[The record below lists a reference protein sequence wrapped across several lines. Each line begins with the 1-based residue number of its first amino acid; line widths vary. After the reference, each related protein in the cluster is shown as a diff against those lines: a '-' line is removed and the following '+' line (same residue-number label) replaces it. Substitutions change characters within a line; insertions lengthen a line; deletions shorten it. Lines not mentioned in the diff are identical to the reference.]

1 MAFSTTRAIVQGPFA
16 NSLLTTT
23 TRISHL
29 KARKYSSMAPTPI
42 LLAPERARAS
52 GIILAD
58 HESAFRENSA
68 TIVMPSAEAAFLNPV
83 QEFNRDLS
91 TLAIRTWSER
101 LDAEKKARF
110 VRAAQR
116 KTATAGKGKSKRK
129 GKLAANGCTSAE
141 EPAVGEGQPDA
152 KKARVDENGASA
164 SGSAATV
171 AGERAQVEA
180 TPSAVVPATS
190 AEEECRSYKFTLLE
204 ALSATGLRSVRYA
217 KEIPLLRWVLAN
229 DLSPTAVE
237 AMKRNVALNF
247 PPDRP
252 VDEWIVSEL
261 NGNKAGS
268 EAEESQESEA
278 MDEDALA
285 EREDEA
291 RARAQAQAQA
301 QAQAAAEAS
310 EPNHD
315 TTTATEQSEAATTT
329 APSSAEPA
337 KKPEALTATAAI
349 HPDCKVKLNA
359 GDAITLMYT
368 HREPNKRFDVV
379 DLDPYGSAAPF
390 IDGGV
395 QSVADGGLLCVTCT
409 DLAVLAGHNY
419 PEKCYSQYGGV
430 SVKAEFSHEVA
441 LRLVLHTLATSAARY
456 GRYIQPMLSL
466 SIDFYLRT
474 FVRVWTGPVEVK
486 KVASKAG
493 TVYVCTHCQDFHV
506 QKFGRATQT
515 AKTGKTG
522 QTNIN
527 YRYNSAQGPPVGE
540 RCNECGN
547 RMHLGG
553 PMWLG
558 DLHDAEFCQSML
570 SNLDA
575 NPSAFHTSARIRG
588 MVSLAGQE
596 LSGTESMFYFT
607 PPKASGL
614 FHCVSPPLDKMV
626 SALIS
631 AGFKVSRS
639 HAAAGSLKTN
649 AKRVDVFDVLRYWVK
664 TQHPVKMENMK
675 ENDPARV
682 LLAKEPKREYEFDNT
697 ESEEVLRALGAQ
709 KKLVRYQNNP
719 LPNWGPGTAAKGHKG
734 KKKRNLRPD
743 DLSSA

>member
-1 MAFSTTRAIVQGPFA
+1 
-16 NSLLTTT
+16 
-23 TRISHL
+23 
-29 KARKYSSMAPTPI
+29 MAPTPI

-52 GIILAD
+52 GITLAD

-110 VRAAQR
+110 LRAAQR
-116 KTATAGKGKSKRK
+116 KAASAANPKGKGKRKGVEAANGSTSADGATAG
-129 GKLAANGCTSAE
+129 E
-141 EPAVGEGQPDA
+141 EQPDV
-152 KKARVDENGASA
+152 KKARIDANGNGIATAAPAETTQTEEAAQEASSSALAVAAEDEY
-164 SGSAATV
+164 
-171 AGERAQVEA
+171 
-180 TPSAVVPATS
+180 
-190 AEEECRSYKFTLLE
+190 RSYKFTLLE
-204 ALSATGLRSVRYA
+204 ALSATGLRSIRYA

-237 AMKRNVALNF
+237 MMKRNVALNF

-252 VDEWIVSEL
+252 IEEWIVSEL
-261 NGNKAGS
+261 DG
-268 EAEESQESEA
+268 QESNGSAESDEE

-285 EREDEA
+285 NAVAGSRKA
-291 RARAQAQAQA
+291 GTQAPAPV
-301 QAQAAAEAS
+301 AAASATPVPHELAAPSESIAANAATEAS
-310 EPNHD
+310 
-315 TTTATEQSEAATTT
+315 A
-329 APSSAEPA
+329 SSLASS
-337 KKPEALTATAAI
+337 AAI

-368 HREPNKRFDVV
+368 HREPHKRFDVV

-419 PEKCYSQYGGV
+419 PEKCFSQYGGV

-486 KVASKAG
+486 NVASKTG
-493 TVYVCTHCQDFHV
+493 TVYICTHCQDFHV
-506 QKFGRATQT
+506 QRFGRATQST
-515 AKTGKTG
+515 NTGKTG

-547 RMHLGG
+547 KMHLGG

-558 DLHDAEFCQSML
+558 DLHDAEFCQSIL

-575 NPSAFHTSARIRG
+575 NPSAFHTSPRIRG
-588 MVSLAGQE
+588 MVSLAAQE
-596 LSGTESMFYFT
+596 LSGDNSLFYFT

-626 SALIS
+626 SALLS
-631 AGFKVSRS
+631 AGFRVSRS
-639 HAAAGSLKTN
+639 HAAAGSLKTD
-649 AKRVDVFDVLRYWVK
+649 ASRAQIFDILRYWVK
-664 TQHPVKMENMK
+664 TQQPVKMENVK
-675 ENDPARV
+675 PNDPARI
-682 LLAKEPKREYEFDNT
+682 LLAKEPQREYDFDDT
-697 ESEEVLRALGAQ
+697 KSKEVLAALGASE
-709 KKLVRYQNNP
+709 KLVRYQSNP

-743 DLSSA
+743 DLQTSNTTA

>member
-1 MAFSTTRAIVQGPFA
+1 
-16 NSLLTTT
+16 
-23 TRISHL
+23 
-29 KARKYSSMAPTPI
+29 MAPTPI

-52 GIILAD
+52 GITLAD
-58 HESAFRENSA
+58 NESAFRENSA
-68 TIVMPSAEAAFLNPV
+68 TIVMPSADAAFLNPV

-116 KTATAGKGKSKRK
+116 KAASATKGKSKRK
-129 GKLAANGCTSAE
+129 GAHAANGSTSVDEAATATGAE
-141 EPAVGEGQPDA
+141 EPEPEA
-152 KKARVDENGASA
+152 KKARTDVNGN
-164 SGSAATV
+164 GVTAAT
-171 AGERAQVEA
+171 AAETQEA
-180 TPSAVVPATS
+180 SSSAVTLS
-190 AEEECRSYKFTLLE
+190 AEDEYRSYKFTLLE
-204 ALSATGLRSVRYA
+204 ALSATGLRSIRYA

-237 AMKRNVALNF
+237 MMKRNVALNF

-252 VDEWIVSEL
+252 IDEWIVSEAS
-261 NGNKAGS
+261 GNKAEKSSGES
-268 EAEESQESEA
+268 KHREE

-285 EREDEA
+285 ELENEA
-291 RARAQAQAQA
+291 RARAAPTSTTASPA
-301 QAQAAAEAS
+301 PAPAVAES
-310 EPNHD
+310 EAPEA
-315 TTTATEQSEAATTT
+315 TTATATPTAAATET
-329 APSSAEPA
+329 AFESKPSS
-337 KKPEALTATAAI
+337 AAI
-349 HPDCKVKLNA
+349 HPDCKVRLNA

-390 IDGGV
+390 LDGGV

-419 PEKCYSQYGGV
+419 PEKCFSQYGGV

-441 LRLVLHTLATSAARY
+441 LRLVLHTIATSAARY

-486 KVASKAG
+486 NVASKTG
-493 TVYVCTHCQDFHV
+493 TVYICTHCQDFHV
-506 QKFGRATQT
+506 QRFGRATQKT
-515 AKTGKTG
+515 STGKTG
-522 QTNIN
+522 QTNTN
-527 YRYNSAQGPPVGE
+527 YHYNSAQGPPVGE

-558 DLHDAEFCQSML
+558 DLHDADFCHSVL
-570 SNLDA
+570 TNLDA
-575 NPSAFHTSARIRG
+575 DPAAFHTSARIRG
-588 MVSLAGQE
+588 MVSLAAQE
-596 LSGTESMFYFT
+596 LSGDKSMFYFT

-614 FHCVSPPLDKMV
+614 FHCVSPPLDRMV
-626 SALIS
+626 SALLS
-631 AGFKVSRS
+631 AGYRVSRS
-639 HAAAGSLKTN
+639 HAAAGSLKTD
-649 AKRVDVFDVLRYWVK
+649 ASRAQIFDVLRYWVK

-675 ENDPARV
+675 ENDPARI
-682 LLAKEPKREYEFDNT
+682 LLAKEAQREYDFDNVK
-697 ESEEVLRALGAQ
+697 SPEVLKALGASE
-709 KKLVRYQNNP
+709 KLVRYQSNP

-743 DLSSA
+743 DLDASTFTA

>member
-1 MAFSTTRAIVQGPFA
+1 
-16 NSLLTTT
+16 
-23 TRISHL
+23 
-29 KARKYSSMAPTPI
+29 MAPTPI

-52 GIILAD
+52 GITLAD

-91 TLAIRTWSER
+91 TLAIRTWSEQ

-110 VRAAQR
+110 LKAAQR
-116 KTATAGKGKSKRK
+116 KSTTNSKGKGKRK
-129 GKLAANGCTSAE
+129 GAQAAAAAADDADQAADE
-141 EPAVGEGQPDA
+141 QPDA
-152 KKARVDENGASA
+152 KKARVDENGNGLATATAVAAEEAS
-164 SGSAATV
+164 SSV
-171 AGERAQVEA
+171 VEA
-180 TPSAVVPATS
+180 LNP
-190 AEEECRSYKFTLLE
+190 EDDYRSYRFTLLE
-204 ALSATGLRSVRYA
+204 ALSATGLRSIRYA

-252 VDEWIVSEL
+252 IDEWIVSEA
-261 NGNKAGS
+261 GN
-268 EAEESQESEA
+268 EATHDQD

-285 EREDEA
+285 ALEDEA
-291 RARAQAQAQA
+291 RAGAIAPAPA
-301 QAQAAAEAS
+301 KDETETPAAPSNEISPSTPAAA
-310 EPNHD
+310 
-315 TTTATEQSEAATTT
+315 
-329 APSSAEPA
+329 
-337 KKPEALTATAAI
+337 AAI
-349 HPDCKVKLNA
+349 HPDCKVRMNA

-368 HREPNKRFDVV
+368 HREPHKRFDVV

-486 KVASKAG
+486 NVASKTG
-493 TVYVCTHCQDFHV
+493 TVYICTHCQDFHA
-506 QKFGRATQT
+506 QRFGRVTQT
-515 AKTGKTG
+515 TNTGKTG
-522 QTNIN
+522 QTNVN

-540 RCNECGN
+540 RCNECGS

-558 DLHDAEFCQSML
+558 DLHDADFCRSIL
-570 SNLDA
+570 TNLDE
-575 NPSAFHTSARIRG
+575 NPAAFGTSPRIRG
-588 MVSLAGQE
+588 MVSLAAQE
-596 LSGTESMFYFT
+596 LGNEGLFYFT
-607 PPKASGL
+607 PPKVSGL

-631 AGFKVSRS
+631 AGYEVSRS
-639 HAAAGSLKTN
+639 HAAAGSLKTS
-649 AKRVDVFDVLRYWVK
+649 ATRAQVFDVLRYWVK
-664 TQHPVKMENMK
+664 TQHPVRMDNIKP
-675 ENDPARV
+675 NDPAHV
-682 LLAKEPKREYEFDNT
+682 LLAKQPEREYNFDNT
-697 ESEEVLRALGAQ
+697 KAPEVLAALGAGD
-709 KKLVRYQNNP
+709 KIVRYQSNP

-743 DLSSA
+743 DLQSSASS

>member
-1 MAFSTTRAIVQGPFA
+1 
-16 NSLLTTT
+16 
-23 TRISHL
+23 
-29 KARKYSSMAPTPI
+29 MAPTPI

-52 GIILAD
+52 GITLAD

-101 LDAEKKARF
+101 LNAEKKARF

-116 KTATAGKGKSKRK
+116 NAATAGKGKSKRK
-129 GKLAANGCTSAE
+129 GGQAANGSSSSEDAATT
-141 EPAVGEGQPDA
+141 GEQQPDA
-152 KKARVDENGASA
+152 KKARIDKNGTGAPTSTA
-164 SGSAATV
+164 LTA
-171 AGERAQVEA
+171 EA
-180 TPSAVVPATS
+180 TQEDGAPEAGSSAVLSSS
-190 AEEECRSYKFTLLE
+190 AEDEYRSYKFTLLE
-204 ALSATGLRSVRYA
+204 ALSATGLRSIRYA

-252 VDEWIVSEL
+252 VDEWIVSEV
-261 NGNKAGS
+261 NGNKAES
-268 EAEESQESEA
+268 ETEESNDGEA

-291 RARAQAQAQA
+291 RARAQA
-301 QAQAAAEAS
+301 AAEAS
-310 EPNHD
+310 EQKKD
-315 TTTATEQSEAATTT
+315 TTMTPENATTEAAS
-329 APSSAEPA
+329 SSAGVTSQA
-337 KKPEALTATAAI
+337 SAAAI

-419 PEKCYSQYGGV
+419 PEKCFSQYGGV

-486 KVASKAG
+486 NVASKTG
-493 TVYVCTHCQDFHV
+493 TVYICTHCQDFHV

-515 AKTGKTG
+515 TNTGKTG

-558 DLHDAEFCQSML
+558 DLHDSEFCQSIL

-575 NPSAFHTSARIRG
+575 NPNAFHTSARIRG
-588 MVSLAGQE
+588 MVSLAAQE
-596 LSGTESMFYFT
+596 LSGPESMFYFT

-614 FHCVSPPLDKMV
+614 FHCVSPPLDRMV

-631 AGFKVSRS
+631 
-639 HAAAGSLKTN
+639 T
-649 AKRVDVFDVLRYWVK
+649 
-664 TQHPVKMENMK
+664 
-675 ENDPARV
+675 
-682 LLAKEPKREYEFDNT
+682 
-697 ESEEVLRALGAQ
+697 
-709 KKLVRYQNNP
+709 
-719 LPNWGPGTAAKGHKG
+719 GHKTG
-734 KKKRNLRPD
+734 CGAFKALWPQM
-743 DLSSA
+743 SAEPSIHNIIHLIFVPAE

>member
-1 MAFSTTRAIVQGPFA
+1 
-16 NSLLTTT
+16 
-23 TRISHL
+23 
-29 KARKYSSMAPTPI
+29 MAPTPI

-52 GIILAD
+52 GITLAD

-116 KTATAGKGKSKRK
+116 KAATAAKGKSKRK
-129 GKLAANGCTSAE
+129 GGQAANGSNAAE
-141 EPAVGEGQPDA
+141 EVSAGEQQPDA
-152 KKARVDENGASA
+152 KKARIDENGTGACTSTQPA
-164 SGSAATV
+164 EEAIQA
-171 AGERAQVEA
+171 EEAQEA
-180 TPSAVVPATS
+180 TSSAVVPAS
-190 AEEECRSYKFTLLE
+190 AEDEYRSYKFTLLE
-204 ALSATGLRSVRYA
+204 ALSATGLRSIRYA

-237 AMKRNVALNF
+237 MMKRNVALNF

-252 VDEWIVSEL
+252 VDEWIVSEA
-261 NGNKAGS
+261 NGNKAES
-268 EAEESQESEA
+268 EAEESDEA

-291 RARAQAQAQA
+291 RAK
-301 QAQAAAEAS
+301 AQAAAAEISEQSKEA
-310 EPNHD
+310 P
-315 TTTATEQSEAATTT
+315 TTEQDVAPTTPAPSTVETAATTE
-329 APSSAEPA
+329 ASA
-337 KKPEALTATAAI
+337 AAI

-486 KVASKAG
+486 NVASKTG

-515 AKTGKTG
+515 TNTGKTG

-558 DLHDAEFCQSML
+558 DLHDSEFCQSIL

-575 NPSAFHTSARIRG
+575 NPNAFNTSARIRG
-588 MVSLAGQE
+588 MVSLAAQE
-596 LSGTESMFYFT
+596 LGPEGMFYFT

-631 AGFKVSRS
+631 AGHKVSRS
-639 HAAAGSLKTN
+639 HAAAGSLKTS
-649 AKRVDVFDVLRYWVK
+649 ATRAEVFDVLRYWVK

-675 ENDPARV
+675 PNDPARI
-682 LLAKEPKREYEFDNT
+682 LLAKEPQREYDFNNVK
-697 ESEEVLRALGAQ
+697 SEEVLKALGAQ
-709 KKLVRYQNNP
+709 EKLVRYQSNP

-743 DLSSA
+743 DLKASESST

>member
-1 MAFSTTRAIVQGPFA
+1 
-16 NSLLTTT
+16 
-23 TRISHL
+23 
-29 KARKYSSMAPTPI
+29 MAPTPI

-52 GIILAD
+52 GITLGE

-91 TLAIRTWSER
+91 TLCIRTWSER

-110 VRAAQR
+110 LRAAQR
-116 KTATAGKGKSKRK
+116 KAATTSKGKTKRK
-129 GKLAANGCTSAE
+129 EAQVSNESNSVDEAIAA
-141 EPAVGEGQPDA
+141 QPEH
-152 KKARVDENGASA
+152 KKARIDENGNGVSTSTLAETVQAEETQGVASSTAVASA
-164 SGSAATV
+164 
-171 AGERAQVEA
+171 
-180 TPSAVVPATS
+180 
-190 AEEECRSYKFTLLE
+190 AENEYRSYKFTLLE
-204 ALSATGLRSVRYA
+204 ALSATGLRSIRYA

-237 AMKRNVALNF
+237 MMKRNVALNF
-247 PPDRP
+247 PVDRP
-252 VDEWIVSEL
+252 IDEWIVSDASQEQAG
-261 NGNKAGS
+261 GNANQS
-268 EAEESQESEA
+268 QDAEE
-278 MDEDALA
+278 MDEDTLA
-285 EREDEA
+285 ERENEA
-291 RARAQAQAQA
+291 RARTE
-301 QAQAAAEAS
+301 AAREAKK
-310 EPNHD
+310 E
-315 TTTATEQSEAATTT
+315 TTATSATN
-329 APSSAEPA
+329 PSDVASAEGSS
-337 KKPEALTATAAI
+337 KPREEASAVAI
-349 HPDCKVKLNA
+349 HPDCKVRLNA

-390 IDGGV
+390 LDGGV

-419 PEKCYSQYGGV
+419 PEKCFSQYGGV

-441 LRLVLHTLATSAARY
+441 LRLVLHTIATSAARY
-456 GRYIQPMLSL
+456 GRYVQPMLSL

-486 KVASKAG
+486 NLASKTG
-493 TVYVCTHCQDFHV
+493 SVYICTHCQDFHV
-506 QKFGRATQT
+506 QRFGRATQT
-515 AKTGKTG
+515 TNTGKTG

-558 DLHDAEFCQSML
+558 DLHDADFCRSVL
-570 SNLDA
+570 TNLDE
-575 NPSAFHTSARIRG
+575 NPQAFHTSARIRG
-588 MVSLAGQE
+588 MVSLAAQE
-596 LSGTESMFYFT
+596 LSGDNSLFYFT

-626 SALIS
+626 SALLS
-631 AGFKVSRS
+631 AGYNVSRS
-639 HAAAGSLKTN
+639 HAAAGSLKTD
-649 AKRVDVFDVLRYWVK
+649 APRSQVFDILRYWVK

-675 ENDPARV
+675 PNDPARI
-682 LLAKEPKREYEFDNT
+682 LLAKEPQREYDFDNVK
-697 ESEEVLRALGAQ
+697 SKEVLAALGAAE
-709 KKLVRYQNNP
+709 KIVRYQSNP

-743 DLSSA
+743 DLETSGSTPDPC

>member
-1 MAFSTTRAIVQGPFA
+1 
-16 NSLLTTT
+16 
-23 TRISHL
+23 
-29 KARKYSSMAPTPI
+29 MAPTPI

-52 GIILAD
+52 GITLAD

-116 KTATAGKGKSKRK
+116 KAASASSSKGKGKRK
-129 GKLAANGCTSAE
+129 GVQAANGSASAE
-141 EPAVGEGQPDA
+141 DAVATEEEQPDA
-152 KKARVDENGASA
+152 K
-164 SGSAATV
+164 
-171 AGERAQVEA
+171 RAKVEA
-180 TPSAVVPATS
+180 NGNSVSTPSATEISLTDEAPEASCSTLTTS
-190 AEEECRSYKFTLLE
+190 PEGEYRNYKFTLLE
-204 ALSATGLRSVRYA
+204 ALSATGLRSIRYA

-237 AMKRNVALNF
+237 MMKRNVALNF

-252 VDEWIVSEL
+252 VDEWIVSEA
-261 NGNKAGS
+261 NEGESTGKS
-268 EAEESQESEA
+268 MEEGEGDQE

-285 EREDEA
+285 ERENEA
-291 RARAQAQAQA
+291 RANATAKS
-301 QAQAAAEAS
+301 AAVVQQSSPEEAAP
-310 EPNHD
+310 EAAVE
-315 TTTATEQSEAATTT
+315 TATA
-329 APSSAEPA
+329 SSATANA
-337 KKPEALTATAAI
+337 KDSTQSQTSSAAI

-419 PEKCYSQYGGV
+419 PEKCFSQYGGV

-441 LRLVLHTLATSAARY
+441 LRLVLHTIATSAARY

-486 KVASKAG
+486 NVASKTG
-493 TVYVCTHCQDFHV
+493 TVYICTHCQDFHV
-506 QKFGRATQT
+506 QRFGRATQT
-515 AKTGKTG
+515 TNTGKNG
-522 QTNIN
+522 QTNVN

-558 DLHDAEFCQSML
+558 ELHDSEFCQSIL
-570 SNLDA
+570 TNLDA
-575 NPSAFHTSARIRG
+575 NPSAFHTTPRIRG
-588 MVSLAGQE
+588 MVSLAAQE
-596 LSGTESMFYFT
+596 LSSPDSLFYFT

-626 SALIS
+626 SALLS
-631 AGFKVSRS
+631 AGHKVSRS
-639 HAAAGSLKTN
+639 HAAAGSLKTD
-649 AKRVDVFDVLRYWVK
+649 ATRSQVFDILRYWVK

-675 ENDPARV
+675 PNDPARI
-682 LLAKEPKREYEFDNT
+682 LLAKEAKREYDFENT
-697 ESEEVLRALGAQ
+697 KTKEVLEALGASE
-709 KKLVRYQNNP
+709 KLVRYQNNP

-743 DLSSA
+743 DLDGSNV

>member
-1 MAFSTTRAIVQGPFA
+1 
-16 NSLLTTT
+16 
-23 TRISHL
+23 
-29 KARKYSSMAPTPI
+29 MAPTPI

-52 GIILAD
+52 GITLAD

-101 LDAEKKARF
+101 LDTEKKARF
-110 VRAAQR
+110 LRAAQR
-116 KTATAGKGKSKRK
+116 KPTSATKGKSKRK
-129 GKLAANGCTSAE
+129 GAHAANGFTSVDQASTEAE
-141 EPAVGEGQPDA
+141 QPDT
-152 KKARVDENGASA
+152 KKARVNNNGNGVATASTTETQEA
-164 SGSAATV
+164 SS
-171 AGERAQVEA
+171 
-180 TPSAVVPATS
+180 SAVTLS
-190 AEEECRSYKFTLLE
+190 AEDEYRSYKFTLLE
-204 ALSATGLRSVRYA
+204 ALSATGLRSIRYA

-237 AMKRNVALNF
+237 MMKRNVALNF

-252 VDEWIVSEL
+252 IDEWVVSEV
-261 NGNKAGS
+261 NGGKSSQVSSESKVGS
-268 EAEESQESEA
+268 E

-285 EREDEA
+285 ELENEA
-291 RARAQAQAQA
+291 RARATESAAPA
-301 QAQAAAEAS
+301 PPSSDAASEAPVATAETATAIAAAPEADS
-310 EPNHD
+310 PS
-315 TTTATEQSEAATTT
+315 Q
-329 APSSAEPA
+329 PSS
-337 KKPEALTATAAI
+337 AAI
-349 HPDCKVKLNA
+349 HPDCKVRLNA

-368 HREPNKRFDVV
+368 HREPHKRFDVV

-390 IDGGV
+390 LDGGV

-419 PEKCYSQYGGV
+419 PEKCFSQYGGV

-441 LRLVLHTLATSAARY
+441 LRLVLHTIATSAARY

-474 FVRVWTGPVEVK
+474 FVRIWTGPVEVK
-486 KVASKAG
+486 NVASKTG
-493 TVYVCTHCQDFHV
+493 TVYICTHCQDFHV
-506 QKFGRATQT
+506 QRFGRATQT
-515 AKTGKTG
+515 TNTGKTG
-522 QTNIN
+522 QTNVN

-558 DLHDAEFCQSML
+558 DLHDADFCNSVL
-570 SNLDA
+570 ANLDK
-575 NPSAFHTSARIRG
+575 NPQAFHTSARIRG
-588 MVSLAGQE
+588 MVSLAAQE
-596 LSGTESMFYFT
+596 LSGDTSMFYFT

-614 FHCVSPPLDKMV
+614 FHCVSPPLDRMV
-626 SALIS
+626 SALLS
-631 AGFKVSRS
+631 AGFRVSRS
-639 HAAAGSLKTN
+639 HAAAGSLKTD
-649 AKRVDVFDVLRYWVK
+649 ASRAQIFDVLRYWVK

-675 ENDPARV
+675 ETDPARI
-682 LLAKEPKREYEFDNT
+682 LLAKEPQREYDFDNT
-697 ESEEVLRALGAQ
+697 KSPEVLKALGASE
-709 KKLVRYQNNP
+709 KLVRYQSNP

-743 DLSSA
+743 DLDATTPSTA

>member
-1 MAFSTTRAIVQGPFA
+1 
-16 NSLLTTT
+16 
-23 TRISHL
+23 
-29 KARKYSSMAPTPI
+29 MAPTPI

-52 GIILAD
+52 GITLAD

-116 KTATAGKGKSKRK
+116 KAATASSSKGKAKRK
-129 GKLAANGCTSAE
+129 GVQAANGSTSTEGAIAAQE
-141 EPAVGEGQPDA
+141 ESQDA
-152 KKARVDENGASA
+152 KRARVDANGNGVSTSSVAEDSLPDEAPEASSSTLTA
-164 SGSAATV
+164 SPES
-171 AGERAQVEA
+171 EYRN
-180 TPSAVVPATS
+180 
-190 AEEECRSYKFTLLE
+190 YKFTLLE
-204 ALSATGLRSVRYA
+204 ALSATGLRSIRYA

-237 AMKRNVALNF
+237 MMKRNVALNF

-252 VDEWIVSEL
+252 VDEWIVSEA
-261 NGNKAGS
+261 NETGS
-268 EAEESQESEA
+268 TDNSTKESECDEE

-285 EREDEA
+285 ERENEA
-291 RARAQAQAQA
+291 RANASAKSAEVVQQSQATE
-301 QAQAAAEAS
+301 AAPEVAE
-310 EPNHD
+310 
-315 TTTATEQSEAATTT
+315 TATASIASVKAKDSTQSQT
-329 APSSAEPA
+329 SS
-337 KKPEALTATAAI
+337 AAI

-419 PEKCYSQYGGV
+419 PEKCFSQYGGV

-441 LRLVLHTLATSAARY
+441 LRLVLHTIATSAARY

-486 KVASKAG
+486 NVASKTG
-493 TVYVCTHCQDFHV
+493 TVYICTHCQDFHV
-506 QKFGRATQT
+506 QRFGRATQT
-515 AKTGKTG
+515 TNTGKNG
-522 QTNIN
+522 QTNVN
-527 YRYNSAQGPPVGE
+527 YRFNSAQGPPVGE

-558 DLHDAEFCQSML
+558 ELHDSDFCQSIL
-570 SNLDA
+570 TNLDA
-575 NPSAFHTSARIRG
+575 NPSAFHTTPRIRG
-588 MVSLAGQE
+588 MVSLAAQE
-596 LSGTESMFYFT
+596 LSSPDSLFYFT

-626 SALIS
+626 SALLS
-631 AGFKVSRS
+631 AGHKVSRS
-639 HAAAGSLKTN
+639 HAAAGSLKTD
-649 AKRVDVFDVLRYWVK
+649 ASRSQVFDILRYWVK

-675 ENDPARV
+675 PNDPARI
-682 LLAKEPKREYEFDNT
+682 LLAKEAKGEYDFENT
-697 ESEEVLRALGAQ
+697 KSKEVLEALGASE
-709 KKLVRYQNNP
+709 KLVRYQNNP

-743 DLSSA
+743 DLEGSNV

>member
-1 MAFSTTRAIVQGPFA
+1 MVLTRRARAIIPG
-16 NSLLTTT
+16 NSVKSLFTTST
-23 TRISHL
+23 SYPPRQN
-29 KARKYSSMAPTPI
+29 RNFSSMAPTPI

-52 GIILAD
+52 GITLAD

-110 VRAAQR
+110 LRAAQR
-116 KTATAGKGKSKRK
+116 KAATANKGKSKRK
-129 GKLAANGCTSAE
+129 GGQVANGSGSSSTATDDGALAE
-141 EPAVGEGQPDA
+141 QPDA
-152 KKARVDENGASA
+152 KKARIDEIGNSA
-164 SGSAATV
+164 TTEPAAQEDATQENAATSSIV
-171 AGERAQVEA
+171 RP
-180 TPSAVVPATS
+180 TTS
-190 AEEECRSYKFTLLE
+190 AEDEYRSYKFTLLE
-204 ALSATGLRSVRYA
+204 ALSATGLRSIRYA

-237 AMKRNVALNF
+237 MMKRNVALNF

-252 VDEWIVSEL
+252 IDEWIVSEAEDA
-261 NGNKAGS
+261 KS
-268 EAEESQESEA
+268 ESNVDESKKDEV
-278 MDEDALA
+278 MDEDSLA

-291 RARAQAQAQA
+291 RARAAAASEAQKEPAATFTVQ
-301 QAQAAAEAS
+301 AAEA
-310 EPNHD
+310 
-315 TTTATEQSEAATTT
+315 QSM
-329 APSSAEPA
+329 PQISA
-337 KKPEALTATAAI
+337 AAI

-368 HREPNKRFDVV
+368 HRDPQKRFDVV

-390 IDGGV
+390 IDGGI

-419 PEKCYSQYGGV
+419 PEKCFSQYGGV

-486 KVASKAG
+486 NVASKTG
-493 TVYVCTHCQDFHV
+493 TVYICTHCQDFHV
-506 QKFGRATQT
+506 QRFGRATQT
-515 AKTGKTG
+515 SNTGKTG
-522 QTNIN
+522 QTNVN
-527 YRYNSAQGPPVGE
+527 YRYSSAQGPPVGE

-558 DLHDAEFCQSML
+558 DLHDAEFCQSIL
-570 SNLDA
+570 TNLDA
-575 NPSAFHTSARIRG
+575 NPQAFHTSPRIRG
-588 MVSLAGQE
+588 MVSLAAQE
-596 LSGTESMFYFT
+596 LSGDKSMFYFT

-626 SALIS
+626 SALLS
-631 AGFKVSRS
+631 AGHRVSRS
-639 HAAAGSLKTN
+639 HAAAGSLKTD
-649 AKRVDVFDVLRYWVK
+649 ASRAQIFDILRYWVK
-664 TQHPVKMENMK
+664 TQNPVKMENMK
-675 ENDPARV
+675 PNDPARI
-682 LLAKEPKREYEFDNT
+682 LLAKEPQREYDFDNVK
-697 ESEEVLRALGAQ
+697 SKEVLAALGAQ
-709 KKLVRYQNNP
+709 DKLVRYQSNP

-743 DLSSA
+743 DLQASGSSA

>member
-1 MAFSTTRAIVQGPFA
+1 
-16 NSLLTTT
+16 
-23 TRISHL
+23 
-29 KARKYSSMAPTPI
+29 MAPTPI

-52 GIILAD
+52 GITLAD

-101 LDAEKKARF
+101 FDAEKKARF
-110 VRAAQR
+110 LRAAQR
-116 KTATAGKGKSKRK
+116 KAVSAANKGKGKRK
-129 GKLAANGCTSAE
+129 GAACPTHGSTDADVAATDAEKPGTKRARIDAHRNGATTFTSAE
-141 EPAVGEGQPDA
+141 GALS
-152 KKARVDENGASA
+152 DEAPQGASQEAPQA
-164 SGSAATV
+164 S
-171 AGERAQVEA
+171 R
-180 TPSAVVPATS
+180 SAVVAPI
-190 AEEECRSYKFTLLE
+190 EDEYRSYQFTLLE
-204 ALSATGLRSVRYA
+204 ALSATGLRSIRYA

-237 AMKRNVALNF
+237 MMKRNVALNF

-252 VDEWIVSEL
+252 IDEWIVSEVSK
-261 NGNKAGS
+261 GKAS
-268 EAEESQESEA
+268 SSLTRIESEEH

-285 EREDEA
+285 ERENEA
-291 RARAQAQAQA
+291 RAS
-301 QAQAAAEAS
+301 AAAKSAATS
-310 EPNHD
+310 SADPI
-315 TTTATEQSEAATTT
+315 TAEATTT
-329 APSSAEPA
+329 ASSVIDPPAASIEPQA
-337 KKPEALTATAAI
+337 SSAAI

-368 HREPNKRFDVV
+368 HREPHKRFDVV

-390 IDGGV
+390 LDGGV

-419 PEKCYSQYGGV
+419 PEKCFSQYGGV

-441 LRLVLHTLATSAARY
+441 LRLVLHTIATSAARY
-456 GRYIQPMLSL
+456 GRYIQPVLSL

-486 KVASKAG
+486 NVASKTG
-493 TVYVCTHCQDFHV
+493 TVYICTHCQDFHI
-506 QKFGRATQT
+506 QRFGRATQT
-515 AKTGKTG
+515 TNTGKTG

-540 RCNECGN
+540 QCNECGN

-558 DLHDAEFCQSML
+558 DLHDAEFCNSLL
-570 SNLDA
+570 SNLDE

-588 MVSLAGQE
+588 MVSLAAQE
-596 LSGTESMFYFT
+596 LSGDKSLFYFT

-626 SALIS
+626 SALLS
-631 AGFKVSRS
+631 AGFRVSRS
-639 HAAAGSLKTN
+639 HAAAGSLKTD
-649 AKRVDVFDVLRYWVK
+649 ATRAQVFDILRYWVK

-675 ENDPARV
+675 PNDPARV
-682 LLAKEPKREYEFDNT
+682 LLQKEPQREYDFDNT
-697 ESEEVLRALGAQ
+697 KAKEVLDALGASE
-709 KKLVRYQNNP
+709 KLVRYQNNP
-719 LPNWGPGTAAKGHKG
+719 LPNWGPGTAAKGHRG

-743 DLSSA
+743 DLRSAEQL